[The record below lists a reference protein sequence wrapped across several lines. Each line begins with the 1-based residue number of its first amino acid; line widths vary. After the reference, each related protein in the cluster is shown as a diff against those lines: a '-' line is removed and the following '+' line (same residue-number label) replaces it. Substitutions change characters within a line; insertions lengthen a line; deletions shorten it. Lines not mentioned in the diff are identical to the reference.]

1 MFEEKRRG
9 VIEVNIV
16 ELGSGVKKKKVNDMK
31 SKYFMKIERRN
42 GAKKKEKRRKK
53 NSSSS
58 FHSKCTDGKRS
69 DNGLLKYNF
78 FFPLK
83 RQYGYSGN

>member
-16 ELGSGVKKKKVNDMK
+16 ELGSGVKKKVNDMK

-42 GAKKKEKRRKK
+42 GAKKKKK
-53 NSSSS
+53 
-58 FHSKCTDGKRS
+58 KK
-69 DNGLLKYNF
+69 
-78 FFPLK
+78 
-83 RQYGYSGN
+83 